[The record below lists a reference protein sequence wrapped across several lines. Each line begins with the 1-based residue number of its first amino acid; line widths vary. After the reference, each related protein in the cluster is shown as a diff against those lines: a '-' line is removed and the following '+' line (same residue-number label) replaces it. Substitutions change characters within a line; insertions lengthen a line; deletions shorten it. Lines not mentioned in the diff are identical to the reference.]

1 MIHPRARGEGG
12 TASGGKGQQLRLTAQ
27 TAPERD
33 FGRGSRC
40 GAAWSVSQGCPN
52 HKLGSVK

>member
-12 TASGGKGQQLRLTAQ
+12 TASGRKGQQLRLTAQ

-40 GAAWSVSQGCPN
+40 GAAW
-52 HKLGSVK
+52 